1 MTPMLGILASQITG
15 HLSTNSFESI
25 QTVTVGSGGQS
36 SISFTS
42 IPSTYKHL
50 QIRASYT
57 GNDVPLVRLNGD
69 TSTNYPNHWLRG
81 SGSAASA
88 AASAGPYNLLQLSTS
103 WIPSS
108 TVPGVFIFDL
118 LDYANTNKY
127 KTVRTLGGCD
137 LNGSGG
143 IELMSGLWMSTAAV
157 NAISMTIGSSGT
169 TYQYSSFALYGIK
182 G

>member
-1 MTPMLGILASQITG
+1 MSSSLGFYASQISG
-15 HLSTNSFESI
+15 HLSTNNFSSI
-25 QTVTVGSGGQS
+25 ATVTVGSGGAS

-42 IPSTYKHL
+42 IPSTYTHL

-57 GNDVPLVRLNGD
+57 GNDVPLLRLNGD

-81 SGSAASA
+81 TGSAASG
-88 AASAGPYNLLQLSTS
+88 AASAGAYNLLQLATS
-103 WIPSS
+103 WTPSS

-169 TYQYSSFALYGIK
+169 TYQYSSFALYGIR
-182 G
+182 

>member
-1 MTPMLGILASQITG
+1 MTPIPGIVASQITG
-15 HLSTNSFESI
+15 HLNNNSYESI

-42 IPSTYKHL
+42 IPQTYKHL

-69 TSTNYPNHWLRG
+69 TGSNYPNHWLRG
-81 SGSAASA
+81 NGSAASA
-88 AASAGPYNLLQLSTS
+88 AASAGAYNILQLSTS
-103 WIPSS
+103 WTPSS

-118 LDYANTNKY
+118 LDYTNTNKY

-143 IELMSGLWMSTAAV
+143 VELMSGLWMSTVSV
-157 NAISMTIGSSGT
+157 NAISMTIGTSGS
-169 TYQYSSFALYGIK
+169 TYEFSKFALYGIK